1 MSVSILISENNQVVK
16 KKVTPYILKITAGAN
31 NLPAEYQEVEWIKS
45 NDNAYINPNI
55 NITADIGFKIT
66 ANIPSGVQGALLG
79 NYLPGN
85 YFFFVYVYTDNRT
98 TFFPAKSTSTIS
110 MTVPRNTKTTFSF
123 KNGVLD
129 DGTTQT
135 TVPAYATYE
144 VGQPIYLFS
153 GRPNNWFTPYTHYE
167 SEFYNGSTVVSKLI
181 PCYRKADNEIGLYD
195 TVNDVFYTNAN
206 SVGYF
211 DKGSDIV
218 GTEKKKVKINLL
230 RANNNG
236 YDIIRI

>member
-1 MSVSILISENNQVVK
+1 M
-16 KKVTPYILKITAGAN
+16 
-31 NLPAEYQEVEWIKS
+31 
-45 NDNAYINPNI
+45 
-55 NITADIGFKIT
+55 
-66 ANIPSGVQGALLG
+66 
-79 NYLPGN
+79 
-85 YFFFVYVYTDNRT
+85 
-98 TFFPAKSTSTIS
+98 
-110 MTVPRNTKTTFSF
+110 
-123 KNGVLD
+123 
-129 DGTTQT
+129 
-135 TVPAYATYE
+135 
-144 VGQPIYLFS
+144 
-153 GRPNNWFTPYTHYE
+153 
-167 SEFYNGSTVVSKLI
+167 SKLI